1 MNVMNAMN
9 SLHDCNDN
17 SIETNDV
24 LRLHAGIVDVVSV
37 RAAAVRVCRTG
48 LARCPP
54 HGLGF

>member
-1 MNVMNAMN
+1 MNAMNAMN
-9 SLHDCNDN
+9 SLHERNDN
-17 SIETNDV
+17 SIQTNDV
-24 LRLHAGIVDVVSV
+24 LRLRAGIVDVVSV